1 MAKVTK
7 KKNATVTRG
16 RKKGDKPSQPVV
28 MLNRWS
34 LNFYTT
40 IKDKDGSISGRDYSK
55 HSQHVASLLDKF
67 GKAQDTQTVKFL
79 KAVKK
84 CNFKEDI
91 IKYVPNLISLTMTT
105 ETNYPI
111 GTFYPEDTIT
121 LSITDKAATLE
132 AIEARKIE
140 IENKLIADGHNE
152 IAAGLIVKWNQL
164 KTAKKP
170 PSKGKDPT
178 EIEKEQLKAFSW

>member
-1 MAKVTK
+1 MAKPK
-7 KKNATVTRG
+7 KTNAVRRG
-16 RKKGDKPSQPVV
+16 RKKGDKPSQPVM

-40 IKDKDGSISGRDYSK
+40 IKDKDGNITGRDYSGHDK
-55 HSQHVASLLDKF
+55 HVVKLLDKF
-67 GKAQDTQTVKFL
+67 GKAQDTQTIKFL

-84 CNFKEDI
+84 CNYKEDI
-91 IKYVPNLISLTMTT
+91 IKYVPNLIVLTPTS

-121 LSITDKAATLE
+121 LTITAKNPTLKAIDLRCEEITKQLIEDGFGEIAKGLTDKYL
-132 AIEARKIE
+132 K
-140 IENKLIADGHNE
+140 
-152 IAAGLIVKWNQL
+152 L

-170 PSKGKDPT
+170 PAKGKDPK
-178 EIEKEQLKAFSW
+178 EIEAEQLKAFSW